1 MAKTIKIFDVTC
13 MRGDVATGV
22 ISDELYANS
31 RHQLK
36 VRVSITLNAAE
47 TLSETEKNSIKI
59 VEQSSSTMPAQWVSS
74 KTNTGYTQGLLTPSN
89 MTNQGLRGVLCEP
102 ALDGEEIASQ
112 NSKTVPEVFYF
123 YLSCDDPTL
132 DTKNLVAFIHID
144 GGSDLTSGDLLYNKV
159 LTIKP
164 KRPYTIDS
172 TQLISNP
179 EQLIYNNPM
188 GKEDEYSVSLFT
200 WTLPWGL
207 RFFSGSSSYVI
218 TGSEY
223 PAGTRIWSTTQN
235 EDPIICHLL
244 LEAEKIDFIA
254 GQFATLRD
262 FDSTHV
268 TVPYHNNTIR
278 ASKAWKDG
286 WYYSEPVTWLDNSL
300 TIIDIYGCKHAY
312 VLYDENYGHYIR
324 IRNI

>member
-1 MAKTIKIFDVTC
+1 
-13 MRGDVATGV
+13 MRGDFPTGLK
-22 ISDELYANS
+22 SDELYANS

-36 VRVSITLNAAE
+36 VKVSIVLNGSE
-47 TLSETEKNSIKI
+47 KLSEAEKNSIKI

-74 KTNTGYTQGLLTPSN
+74 KTNTGYTQGILTPLN

-123 YLSCDDPTL
+123 YLSCDDSTL
-132 DTKNLVAFIHID
+132 DAKNLVAFIHLD
-144 GGSDLTSGDLLYNKV
+144 NNTDLTTDNGLYNKV
-159 LTIKP
+159 LTITP
-164 KRPYTIDS
+164 RRPYTIDS
-172 TQLISNP
+172 TLLLGNP
-179 EQLIYNNPM
+179 EQRIYNNPM
-188 GKEDEYSVSLFT
+188 GKEDEYSVNLFT

-218 TGSEY
+218 TGSKFS
-223 PAGTRIWSTTQN
+223 AGTKIWSTTQN

-244 LEAEKIDFIA
+244 LEAGKTDFIA
-254 GQFATLRD
+254 EQFATLRG
-262 FDSTHV
+262 FDSNHV
-268 TVPYHNNTIR
+268 TVPYQNNTIR
-278 ASKAWKDG
+278 ASKAWKDD
-286 WYYSEPVTWLDNSL
+286 WYYSEPITWAENSL

-312 VLYDENYGHYIR
+312 VLYDERDGHYIR